1 MNELEGKL
9 VSAKKLW
16 MCIFGG
22 LHIINLSLKYYGV
35 QLVNRR
41 LIINS
46 SKSPGNSNLIK
57 MKIACVCVRLGLGK
71 QVIAMKSRTILT
83 WQN

>member
-9 VSAKKLW
+9 VSGKKLW
-16 MCIFGG
+16 KCIFWG
-22 LHIINLSLKYYGV
+22 LHIINLSLKWYGV
-35 QLVNRR
+35 QLVNRWPN
-41 LIINS
+41 INS
-46 SKSPGNSNLIK
+46 SKSPGNSNLIEI
-57 MKIACVCVRLGLGK
+57 KIACVCVRLGLGK